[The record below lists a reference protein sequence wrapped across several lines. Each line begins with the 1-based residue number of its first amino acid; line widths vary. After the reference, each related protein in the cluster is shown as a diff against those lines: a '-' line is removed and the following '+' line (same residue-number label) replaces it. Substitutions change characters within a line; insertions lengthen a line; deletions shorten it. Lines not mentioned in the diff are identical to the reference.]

1 MRCGADLLAEAL
13 STGGADVR
21 GLLGMV
27 ALVVPQHLPHA
38 AKAVPAGS
46 ANMGTRLLVG
56 LLMLGKVDLL
66 LKPSPTRRAGVG
78 LLPGVNSLVGHQH

>member
-1 MRCGADLLAEAL
+1 MHCGADLLAEVL

-27 ALVVPQHLPHA
+27 ALVVPQHLPLA
-38 AKAVPAGS
+38 AKAVPTGS

-56 LLMLGKVDLL
+56 PLMLGEVDLL
-66 LKPSPTRRAGVG
+66 PKASPIRRAGVG
-78 LLPGVNSLVGHQH
+78 LLPGVNPLVGHQH